1 MIDIGH
7 AYKTGATGYGVE
19 EHDCCAVIAERL
31 QRLFR
36 GTNIDADV
44 IDFPNKSN
52 SEDLNLTIKQANSG
66 GYDLGVSLHCDS
78 ISISEHDE
86 NGEYLGERPYPDP
99 HGAHVCY
106 YSKSGKEL
114 AEDIAKGL
122 CELLP
127 GRSEKT
133 VLRTN
138 LAVLKKTKPVWVLC
152 ECGFITN
159 PHDNDMIRKN
169 PELIAVK
176 IYQGICQYLFDN

>member
-19 EHDCCAVIAERL
+19 EHDCCTVIAEHL
-31 QRLFR
+31 QKLFR
-36 GTNIDADV
+36 GTGIDADV
-44 IDFPNKSN
+44 IDFPAKSN

-78 ISISEHDE
+78 ASTSE
-86 NGEYLGERPYPDP
+86 P

-114 AEDIAKGL
+114 AEDIAKNL
-122 CELLP
+122 CKLLP

-159 PHDNDMIRKN
+159 PHDNDVIRKD
-169 PELIAVK
+169 PESIAVK
-176 IYQGICQYLFDN
+176 ICLGICKYFFDN